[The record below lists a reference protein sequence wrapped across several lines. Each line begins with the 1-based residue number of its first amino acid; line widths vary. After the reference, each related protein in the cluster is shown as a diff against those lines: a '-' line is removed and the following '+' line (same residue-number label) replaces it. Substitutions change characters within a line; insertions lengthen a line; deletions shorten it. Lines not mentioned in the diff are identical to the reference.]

1 MNDSSAVPPPD
12 PDHPR
17 HPIRVVAERTGLT
30 PATLRAWE
38 RRYGVVEP
46 GRSEGGQRL
55 YSDGDV
61 ERLVLLRRVTDAG
74 RAISSVAEFSTRRL
88 EGMAAEDEAARASLP
103 NPSTAALTVPPS
115 TALTLALQ
123 AVERLDP
130 KGLERLLRREVILM
144 GGEAFLDDLV
154 TPLLREIGS
163 RWRGGTLRPAHEHAA
178 VAVIKQILGWM
189 LERAREDAS
198 GRMLVV
204 GTLAGEQHELG
215 ALLAAT
221 VAAMEGWQVLFLGH
235 DLPPE
240 EIALTVRSVNAS
252 AVGISVV
259 NPVDFDGIPGQ
270 LQRLLEGLPAGAL
283 VILGGA
289 AAEDVVRVAGD
300 DRIIALPS
308 LKEFRRALRNQD

>member
-1 MNDSSAVPPPD
+1 MDEPPSFESPD
-12 PDHPR
+12 RDRPR

-38 RRYGVVEP
+38 RRYGVVAP
-46 GRSEGGQRL
+46 GRSDGGQRL

-61 ERLVLLRRVTDAG
+61 ERLVLLRRVTEAG
-74 RAISSVAEFSTRRL
+74 RAISTVAELSTRRL
-88 EGMAAEDEAARASLP
+88 EGMAAEDEAARAARP
-103 NPSTAALTVPPS
+103 EPSTASAFPAS
-115 TALTLALQ
+115 AALTLALD
-123 AVERLDP
+123 AVGRLDP
-130 KGLERLLRREVILM
+130 KALERLLRREVVLM

-154 TPLLREIGS
+154 TPLLHEIGV

-189 LERAREDAS
+189 LERAREDAT
-198 GRMLVV
+198 GRTLVI
-204 GTLAGEQHELG
+204 GTLTGERHELG

-221 VAAMEGWQVLFLGH
+221 VAAMEGWQVVFLGH
-235 DLPPE
+235 DLPAE
-240 EIALTVRSVNAS
+240 EIALTVRSVKAA

-259 NPVDFDGIPGQ
+259 NPVDFDGIPEQ
-270 LQRLLEGLPAGAL
+270 LERLIEGLPAGAL

-289 AAEDVVRVAGD
+289 AAADVARATGD

-308 LKEFRRALRNQD
+308 LEELRRALRNQD